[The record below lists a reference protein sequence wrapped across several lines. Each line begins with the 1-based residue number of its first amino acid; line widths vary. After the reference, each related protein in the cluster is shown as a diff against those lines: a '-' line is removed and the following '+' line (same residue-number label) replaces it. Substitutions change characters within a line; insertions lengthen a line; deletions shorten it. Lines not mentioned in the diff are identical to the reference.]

1 MKKSTWIILV
11 AAAVLAAATY
21 VVMHLPGERSLADHA
36 GKTFVEFDPSLV
48 ETFEIVRPASRVVL
62 AKVNGDWVLQEPVRY
77 PAARTSASRF
87 SNGSIILWRWASS
100 IKPAFSSC

>member
-36 GKTFVEFDPSLV
+36 GKTFVEF
-48 ETFEIVRPASRVVL
+48 
-62 AKVNGDWVLQEPVRY
+62 
-77 PAARTSASRF
+77 
-87 SNGSIILWRWASS
+87 
-100 IKPAFSSC
+100 

>member
-77 PAARTSASRF
+77 PADTAAVASTIR
-87 SNGSIILWRWASS
+87 NIRLIELNDCNR
-100 IKPAFSSC
+100 